1 MFKRLSLLCLALAM
15 SLPCF
20 AQPVAPKV
28 LVLAMFGPEGQV
40 WLDRLGPWR
49 SIPVAGLPDT
59 HPAVSC
65 NGDEVCVATL
75 GMGHANAAASA
86 MALVLSPALD
96 LSRSYVLVAG
106 IAGISPEH
114 GTLGSVAWARFLVDF
129 GLQWEIDSREI
140 PRGWSGGYLA
150 INGKTPLSP
159 PQLEYRSEVFE
170 LNTSLMK
177 RAFELSSQ
185 VELAD
190 ADKARAWRA
199 RYSRAPANRPPSVI
213 QCDTLSGDTWISGR
227 RLAERAAQWTRLTTA
242 GRGVYCTTQQE
253 DNATFE
259 ALRRGAALGRADTSR
274 VAVLR
279 AGSDFDRPP
288 PGMGAARNLVHYQ
301 DQGAFGI
308 ALENL
313 WRAGRPLVEAIVGDW
328 PQWREGVPGH

>member
-1 MFKRLSLLCLALAM
+1 MLRRLLLCLACL
-15 SLPCF
+15 LPLTG
-20 AQPVAPKV
+20 AAEPLAPKV
-28 LVLAMFGPEGQV
+28 MVLAMFGPEGQV

-49 SIPVAGLPDT
+49 SLRVAGLPDD
-59 HPAVSC
+59 HPEVNC
-65 NGDEVCVATL
+65 NADAVCVATL

-86 MALVLSPALD
+86 MALVLAPELD
-96 LSRSYVLVAG
+96 LSRTYFLIAG

-114 GTLGSVAWARFLVDF
+114 GTLGSVAWTHFLVDF

-140 PRGWSGGYLA
+140 PRDWSGGYLA
-150 INGKTPLSP
+150 INGKHPLSR
-159 PQLEYRSEVFE
+159 PQFEYRTETFE

-177 RAFELSSQ
+177 RAFELSSR
-185 VELAD
+185 VVLAD
-190 ADKARAWRA
+190 SDKARAWRA
-199 RYSRAPANRPPSVI
+199 RYRQAVARLPPAVI

-227 RLAERAAQWTRLTTA
+227 RLAGRADEWTRLATG

-259 ALRRGAALGRADTSR
+259 ALRRGAALQRVDVAR

-288 PGMGAARNLVHYQ
+288 PGMSAAHNLVNYQ

-313 WRAGRPLVEAIVGDW
+313 WRAGRPLVTAIVGDW
-328 PQWREGVPGH
+328 PAWREGVPER